1 MEAMAVIADSTSL
14 TKFCDRLIKSSYI
27 TVDTEFMR
35 DQTYWPRLCLVQIAD
50 EHEAAAI
57 DTLAKGIDITPL
69 LNLFTNPRILKIFHA
84 ARQDLEIFYR
94 LMGRLPSPIFDTQ
107 IAAMVCGFGDS
118 AGYDTLVRKLTDE
131 TIDKSSRFTDWA
143 LRPLSQRQ
151 INYAL
156 GDVTHLR
163 QVYIKLNEMLGQNN
177 RHNWMD
183 EELSILRDTKNYTFE
198 PEDAWRRI
206 KYRAPKPRFLAI
218 LKEVAAWR
226 EIEAQ
231 NKDIPRN
238 RIVRDESLIEISHH
252 APKTIND
259 LSRARGLSLKKAEGS
274 LGKALLNAVKVGLN
288 VPSENLPEV
297 KRDAPLPKGIGPITD
312 LLKVLLKLKC
322 EKHDV
327 AQKLIATVNDMEQI
341 AAFGQNANVPALQ
354 GWRQEVFGIDALR
367 LRSGQLA
374 MVIKDHNLELVEIN
388 N

>member
-1 MEAMAVIADSTSL
+1 MAVIADSTSL

-57 DTLAKGIDITPL
+57 DTLAKGINITPL
-69 LNLFTNPRILKIFHA
+69 LNLLTNSRILKIFHA

-94 LMGRLPSPIFDTQ
+94 LMGKLPSPIFDTQ

>member
-1 MEAMAVIADSTSL
+1 MAVIADSTSL
-14 TKFCDRLIKSSYI
+14 TKFCDRLIKSLYI

-183 EELSILRDTKNYTFE
+183 EELSILRDTKNYTFA

-274 LGKALLNAVKVGLN
+274 LGKALLNAVKAGLN

>member
-1 MEAMAVIADSTSL
+1 MAVIADSTSL

-35 DQTYWPRLCLVQIAD
+35 DQTYWPRLCLVQIAN

-57 DTLAKGIDITPL
+57 DTLAKGIDISPL

-183 EELSILRDTKNYTFE
+183 EELTILRDTKNYTFE

>member
-1 MEAMAVIADSTSL
+1 MAVIADSTSL

-69 LNLFTNPRILKIFHA
+69 LNLLTNPRILKIFHA

-183 EELSILRDTKNYTFE
+183 EELSILRDTKNYTFK

-274 LGKALLNAVKVGLN
+274 LGKALLNAVKAGLN

>member
-69 LNLFTNPRILKIFHA
+69 LNLLTNPRILKIFHA

-94 LMGRLPSPIFDTQ
+94 LMGKLPSPIFDTQ

>member
-1 MEAMAVIADSTSL
+1 MAVIADSTSL
-14 TKFCDRLIKSSYI
+14 TKFCDRLIKSLYI

-35 DQTYWPRLCLVQIAD
+35 DQTYWPRLCLVQIAND
-50 EHEAAAI
+50 HEAAAI

-69 LNLFTNPRILKIFHA
+69 LNLLTNPRILKIFHA

-183 EELSILRDTKNYTFE
+183 EELSILRDTKIYTFA

-274 LGKALLNAVKVGLN
+274 LGKALLNAVKAGLN

>member
-1 MEAMAVIADSTSL
+1 MAVIADSTSL

-35 DQTYWPRLCLVQIAD
+35 DQTYWPRLCLVQIAG
-50 EHEAAAI
+50 EHDAAAI

-274 LGKALLNAVKVGLN
+274 LGKALLNAVKAGLN

>member
-69 LNLFTNPRILKIFHA
+69 LNLLTNSRILKIFHA

>member
-1 MEAMAVIADSTSL
+1 MAVIADSTSL

-69 LNLFTNPRILKIFHA
+69 LNLLTNTRILKIFHA

-107 IAAMVCGFGDS
+107 VAAMVCGFGDS

-354 GWRQEVFGIDALR
+354 GWRQEIFGIDALR

>member
-1 MEAMAVIADSTSL
+1 MAVIADSTSL

-35 DQTYWPRLCLVQIAD
+35 DQTYWPRLCLVQIAN

-69 LNLFTNPRILKIFHA
+69 LNLFTNPRIFKIFHA

>member
-1 MEAMAVIADSTSL
+1 MTVIADSTSL
-14 TKFCDRLIKSSYI
+14 TKFCDRLTKSSYI

-35 DQTYWPRLCLVQIAD
+35 DRTYWPRLCLVQIAD

-69 LNLFTNPRILKIFHA
+69 LNLLTNPRILKIFHA

-118 AGYDTLVRKLTDE
+118 AGYDTLVRKLTDK

-156 GDVTHLR
+156 GDVTHLC
-163 QVYIKLNEMLGQNN
+163 QVYIKLNEMVGQNN

-183 EELSILRDTKNYTFE
+183 EELSILRDTANYTFA

-297 KRDAPLPKGIGPITD
+297 KRDAPLPKGIGPIRD

-354 GWRQEVFGIDALR
+354 GWRQEVFGIDALK

>member
-1 MEAMAVIADSTSL
+1 MTVIADSTSL

-35 DQTYWPRLCLVQIAD
+35 DQTYWPRLCLVQIAN

-69 LNLFTNPRILKIFHA
+69 LNLFTNPRIFKIFHA

-94 LMGRLPSPIFDTQ
+94 LMGKLPSPIFDTQ

-274 LGKALLNAVKVGLN
+274 LGKALLNAVKVGSN

>member
-1 MEAMAVIADSTSL
+1 MAVIADSTSL

-57 DTLAKGIDITPL
+57 DTLAKGINITPL
-69 LNLFTNPRILKIFHA
+69 LNLLTNSRILKIFHA

-183 EELSILRDTKNYTFE
+183 EELSILRDTKKYTFA

-341 AAFGQNANVPALQ
+341 AAFGQKANVPALQ
-354 GWRQEVFGIDALR
+354 GWRQEIFGIDALR

>member
-1 MEAMAVIADSTSL
+1 
-14 TKFCDRLIKSSYI
+14 
-27 TVDTEFMR
+27 
-35 DQTYWPRLCLVQIAD
+35 
-50 EHEAAAI
+50 
-57 DTLAKGIDITPL
+57 
-69 LNLFTNPRILKIFHA
+69 
-84 ARQDLEIFYR
+84 
-94 LMGRLPSPIFDTQ
+94 
-107 IAAMVCGFGDS
+107 
-118 AGYDTLVRKLTDE
+118 
-131 TIDKSSRFTDWA
+131 
-143 LRPLSQRQ
+143 
-151 INYAL
+151 
-156 GDVTHLR
+156 
-163 QVYIKLNEMLGQNN
+163 
-177 RHNWMD
+177 MD
-183 EELSILRDTKNYTFE
+183 EELSILRDTKNYTFA

-327 AQKLIATVNDMEQI
+327 AQKLIATINDMEQI
-341 AAFGQNANVPALQ
+341 AAFGKNANVPALQ

-388 N
+388 Y

>member
-69 LNLFTNPRILKIFHA
+69 LNLLTNPRILKIFHA

-94 LMGRLPSPIFDTQ
+94 LMSRLPSPFFDTQ
-107 IAAMVCGFGDS
+107 VAAMVCGFGDS

-274 LGKALLNAVKVGLN
+274 LGKALLKAVKVGLN
-288 VPSENLPEV
+288 IPSENLPEV

>member
-1 MEAMAVIADSTSL
+1 MAVIADSTSL
-14 TKFCDRLIKSSYI
+14 TKFCDRLIKSLYI

-35 DQTYWPRLCLVQIAD
+35 DQTYWPRLCLVQIAG
-50 EHEAAAI
+50 EHDAAAI

-69 LNLFTNPRILKIFHA
+69 LNLLTNTRILKIFHA

-94 LMGRLPSPIFDTQ
+94 LMGSLPSPIFDTQ

-118 AGYDTLVRKLTDE
+118 AGYDTLVRKLTDK

-151 INYAL
+151 INDAL

-374 MVIKDHNLELVEIN
+374 MIIKDHNLELVEIN

>member
-1 MEAMAVIADSTSL
+1 MAVIADSTSL
-14 TKFCDRLIKSSYI
+14 TKFCDRLIKSLYI

-57 DTLAKGIDITPL
+57 DTLARGIDLTPL
-69 LNLFTNPRILKIFHA
+69 LNLLTNPRILKVFHA

-297 KRDAPLPKGIGPITD
+297 KRDAPLPKGIGPITE

>member
-35 DQTYWPRLCLVQIAD
+35 DQTYWPRLCLVQIAND
-50 EHEAAAI
+50 HEAAAI

-183 EELSILRDTKNYTFE
+183 EELSILRDTKNYTFA

>member
-1 MEAMAVIADSTSL
+1 MAVIADSTSL

-35 DQTYWPRLCLVQIAD
+35 DQTYWPRLCLVQIAND
-50 EHEAAAI
+50 HEAAAI

-183 EELSILRDTKNYTFE
+183 EELSILRDTKNYTFA

-274 LGKALLNAVKVGLN
+274 LGKALLNAVKAGLN

>member
-1 MEAMAVIADSTSL
+1 MAVIADSTSL

-50 EHEAAAI
+50 QHEAAAI

-69 LNLFTNPRILKIFHA
+69 LNLLANPRILKIFHA
-84 ARQDLEIFYR
+84 ARQDLEIFYK
-94 LMGRLPSPIFDTQ
+94 LMGKLPSPIFDTQ
-107 IAAMVCGFGDS
+107 VAAMVCGFGDS

-131 TIDKSSRFTDWA
+131 IIDKSSRFTDWA
-143 LRPLSQRQ
+143 LRPLSHRQ
-151 INYAL
+151 IKYAL

-231 NKDIPRN
+231 NKNIPRN
-238 RIVRDESLIEISHH
+238 RIVRDESLVEISHH

>member
-1 MEAMAVIADSTSL
+1 MAVIADSTSL

-57 DTLAKGIDITPL
+57 DTLAKGINITPL
-69 LNLFTNPRILKIFHA
+69 LNLLTNSRILKIFHA

-94 LMGRLPSPIFDTQ
+94 LMSRLPSPFFDTQ
-107 IAAMVCGFGDS
+107 VAAMVCGFGDS

-183 EELSILRDTKNYTFE
+183 EELSILRDTKKYTFA

-274 LGKALLNAVKVGLN
+274 LGKALLNAVKAGLN

>member
-1 MEAMAVIADSTSL
+1 MAVIADSTSL

-50 EHEAAAI
+50 EHEASAI
-57 DTLAKGIDITPL
+57 DTLAKGINITPL
-69 LNLFTNPRILKIFHA
+69 LNLLTNSRILKIFHA

>member
-1 MEAMAVIADSTSL
+1 MTVIADSTSL

-35 DQTYWPRLCLVQIAD
+35 DQTYWPRLCLVQIAN

-57 DTLAKGIDITPL
+57 DTLAKGINITPL
-69 LNLFTNPRILKIFHA
+69 LNLLTNSRILKIFHA

-183 EELSILRDTKNYTFE
+183 EELSILRDTKNYTFA

>member
-69 LNLFTNPRILKIFHA
+69 LNLLTNPRILKIFHA

-94 LMGRLPSPIFDTQ
+94 LMSRLPSPIFDTQ
-107 IAAMVCGFGDS
+107 VAAMVCGFGDS

-183 EELSILRDTKNYTFE
+183 EELTILRDTKNYTFE

-274 LGKALLNAVKVGLN
+274 QGKALLNAVKVGLN

>member
-1 MEAMAVIADSTSL
+1 MAVIADSTSL

-69 LNLFTNPRILKIFHA
+69 LNLLTNPRILKIFHA

-183 EELSILRDTKNYTFE
+183 EELSILRDTKNYTFA

-297 KRDAPLPKGIGPITD
+297 KKDAPLPKGIGPITD

>member
-1 MEAMAVIADSTSL
+1 MAVIADSTSL

-35 DQTYWPRLCLVQIAD
+35 DQTYWPRLCLVQIAN

-57 DTLAKGIDITPL
+57 DTLAKGIDISPL
-69 LNLFTNPRILKIFHA
+69 LNLLTNSRILKIFHA

-94 LMGRLPSPIFDTQ
+94 LMGKLPSPIFDTQ

-183 EELSILRDTKNYTFE
+183 EELSILRDTKNYTFA

-274 LGKALLNAVKVGLN
+274 LGKALLNAVKAGLN

>member
-1 MEAMAVIADSTSL
+1 MAVIADSTSL

-69 LNLFTNPRILKIFHA
+69 LNLLTNPRILKIFHA

-107 IAAMVCGFGDS
+107 VAAMVCGFGDS

-183 EELSILRDTKNYTFE
+183 EELSILRDTKNYTFA

-354 GWRQEVFGIDALR
+354 GWRKEVFGIDALR

-374 MVIKDHNLELVEIN
+374 MVIKDHNLELVKIN

>member
-1 MEAMAVIADSTSL
+1 MAVIADSTSL

-69 LNLFTNPRILKIFHA
+69 LNLLTNPRILKIFHA

-107 IAAMVCGFGDS
+107 VAAMVCGFGDA

-163 QVYIKLNEMLGQNN
+163 QVYIKLNEMLSQNS

-297 KRDAPLPKGIGPITD
+297 KRDEPLPKGIGPITD

>member
-1 MEAMAVIADSTSL
+1 MEAMAVIADNTSL
-14 TKFCDRLIKSSYI
+14 TKFCDRFIKSSYI

-57 DTLAKGIDITPL
+57 DTLAKDIDITPL
-69 LNLFTNPRILKIFHA
+69 LNLLTNSRILKIFHA

-183 EELSILRDTKNYTFE
+183 EELSILRETKN
-198 PEDAWRRI
+198 
-206 KYRAPKPRFLAI
+206 
-218 LKEVAAWR
+218 
-226 EIEAQ
+226 
-231 NKDIPRN
+231 
-238 RIVRDESLIEISHH
+238 
-252 APKTIND
+252 
-259 LSRARGLSLKKAEGS
+259 
-274 LGKALLNAVKVGLN
+274 
-288 VPSENLPEV
+288 
-297 KRDAPLPKGIGPITD
+297 
-312 LLKVLLKLKC
+312 
-322 EKHDV
+322 
-327 AQKLIATVNDMEQI
+327 
-341 AAFGQNANVPALQ
+341 
-354 GWRQEVFGIDALR
+354 
-367 LRSGQLA
+367 
-374 MVIKDHNLELVEIN
+374 
-388 N
+388 

>member
-1 MEAMAVIADSTSL
+1 M
-14 TKFCDRLIKSSYI
+14 
-27 TVDTEFMR
+27 
-35 DQTYWPRLCLVQIAD
+35 
-50 EHEAAAI
+50 H
-57 DTLAKGIDITPL
+57 
-69 LNLFTNPRILKIFHA
+69 PRILKIFHA

-94 LMGRLPSPIFDTQ
+94 LMGSLPSPIFDTQ

-183 EELSILRDTKNYTFE
+183 EELSILRDTKNYTFA

-274 LGKALLNAVKVGLN
+274 LGKALLNAVKAGLN

>member
-1 MEAMAVIADSTSL
+1 MEAMTVIADSTSL

-35 DQTYWPRLCLVQIAD
+35 DQTYWPRLCLVQIAN

-69 LNLFTNPRILKIFHA
+69 LNLFTNPKILKIFHA

-94 LMGRLPSPIFDTQ
+94 LLGRLPSPIFDTQ
-107 IAAMVCGFGDS
+107 IAAMVCGFGDA

>member
-1 MEAMAVIADSTSL
+1 MAVIADSTSL
-14 TKFCDRLIKSSYI
+14 TKFCDRLIKSLYI

-183 EELSILRDTKNYTFE
+183 EELSILRDTKIYTFA

-274 LGKALLNAVKVGLN
+274 LGKALLNAVKAGLN

>member
-1 MEAMAVIADSTSL
+1 MAVIADSTSL
-14 TKFCDRLIKSSYI
+14 TKLCDRLIKSSYI

-69 LNLFTNPRILKIFHA
+69 LNLLTNPRILKIFHA

-143 LRPLSQRQ
+143 LRPLSHRQ
-151 INYAL
+151 IKYAL

-163 QVYIKLNEMLGQNN
+163 QVYIKLNEMLSQNS

-238 RIVRDESLIEISHH
+238 RIVRDESLVEISHH

>member
-1 MEAMAVIADSTSL
+1 MAVIADSTSL

-35 DQTYWPRLCLVQIAD
+35 DQTYWPRLCLVQIAN

-69 LNLFTNPRILKIFHA
+69 LNLFTNPRIFKIFHA

-94 LMGRLPSPIFDTQ
+94 LMSRLPSPFFDTQ
-107 IAAMVCGFGDS
+107 VAAMVCGFGDS

-183 EELSILRDTKNYTFE
+183 EELSILRDTKIYTFA

>member
-1 MEAMAVIADSTSL
+1 MEAMTVIADSTSL

-27 TVDTEFMR
+27 TIDTEFMR

-69 LNLFTNPRILKIFHA
+69 LNLLANPRILKIFHA
-84 ARQDLEIFYR
+84 ARQDLEIFYK
-94 LMGRLPSPIFDTQ
+94 LMGKLPSPIFDTQ
-107 IAAMVCGFGDS
+107 VAAMVCGFGDS

-177 RHNWMD
+177 RHNWMN

-218 LKEVAAWR
+218 LKEVSAWR

-238 RIVRDESLIEISHH
+238 RIVRDESLVEISHH
-252 APKTIND
+252 APKTINE

>member
-1 MEAMAVIADSTSL
+1 MAVIADSTSL

-69 LNLFTNPRILKIFHA
+69 LNLLTNPRILKIFHA

-183 EELSILRDTKNYTFE
+183 EELSILRDTKNYTFA

-274 LGKALLNAVKVGLN
+274 LGNALLKAVKVGLN

>member
-1 MEAMAVIADSTSL
+1 MAVIADSTSL

-35 DQTYWPRLCLVQIAD
+35 DQTYWPRLCLVQIAN

-94 LMGRLPSPIFDTQ
+94 LMSRLPSPFFDTQ
-107 IAAMVCGFGDS
+107 VAAMVCGFGDS